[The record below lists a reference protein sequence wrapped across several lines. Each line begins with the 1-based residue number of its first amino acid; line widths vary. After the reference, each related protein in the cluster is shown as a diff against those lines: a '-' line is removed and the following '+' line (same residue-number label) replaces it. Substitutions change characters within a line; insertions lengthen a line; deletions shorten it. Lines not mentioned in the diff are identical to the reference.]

1 MTLVDIFE
9 SLNELGWSNIF
20 VILLLIILFTNLI
33 TEGGKKFL
41 DNLGLETKKSRIS
54 REQEERIKRIEDDVN
69 KLKNSANKFNDDRVH
84 DREQSL
90 NIQRNLVNN
99 LAQFSDTLQDIKK
112 DLVEERIERKR
123 WNILNFADEL
133 RHSDE
138 LEADLERFNN
148 VFKDYDDYER
158 DITAQG
164 LTNGYV
170 DESIKFIRQKYQE
183 KLSN

>member
-41 DNLGLETKKSRIS
+41 DNLGLETKKSRIN
-54 REQEERIKRIEDDVN
+54 REQEERIKKIEDDVN
-69 KLKNSANKFNDDRVH
+69 ELKNSANKFNDDRVH

-138 LEADLERFNN
+138 SQIDLERFNN
-148 VFKDYDDYER
+148 VFRDYDDYER
-158 DITAQG
+158 IIEEKK
-164 LTNGYV
+164 LTNGFI